1 MNIKYLFSILTTGL
15 FILAGCSEE
24 NEVVNPTPPD
34 QGGTDDP
41 TRREVLL
48 TLKNNLVLKAPG
60 TKAGE
65 QIATAVE
72 NYIYSLDVYVF
83 GSKEENGTY
92 TFQELHYFRDEA
104 DIVTLPNGKA
114 YSFNLTGDVNAGTTS
129 GLLKLERLVI
139 LFILLFFIS

>member
-34 QGGTDDP
+34 QGGTDHP

-92 TFQELHYFRDEA
+92 TF
-104 DIVTLPNGKA
+104 
-114 YSFNLTGDVNAGTTS
+114 
-129 GLLKLERLVI
+129 
-139 LFILLFFIS
+139 

>member
-48 TLKNNLVLKAPG
+48 TLKAPG

-92 TFQELHYFRDEA
+92 TF
-104 DIVTLPNGKA
+104 
-114 YSFNLTGDVNAGTTS
+114 
-129 GLLKLERLVI
+129 
-139 LFILLFFIS
+139 

>member
-48 TLKNNLVLKAPG
+48 TLKNNPGPESSRYKSRRTDRDSCRELYLFVGCICLRIERREWYLYVPG
-60 TKAGE
+60 T
-65 QIATAVE
+65 
-72 NYIYSLDVYVF
+72 SLF
-83 GSKEENGTY
+83 P
-92 TFQELHYFRDEA
+92 R
-104 DIVTLPNGKA
+104 
-114 YSFNLTGDVNAGTTS
+114 
-129 GLLKLERLVI
+129 
-139 LFILLFFIS
+139 